1 MGEARITE
9 GPLVP
14 VRWEKREYHSL
25 QGPRYAS
32 MSTATNGPLVRVAP
46 GMNEQTEALFAVVER
61 LDAAAVPYMISGS
74 TAMNFYARPRMTRD
88 IDIVVE
94 LLAASA
100 GRLVDALSGD
110 FYVDDEIV
118 EEAVAGRSM
127 FNVIHNDSMVKI
139 DFIVRK
145 DEPYRETE
153 FRCRRYRAPARRSTT
168 VAMVA
173 PERPDRARSSSGV
186 PASARRCRAPD
197 VRILLAEGEL
207 DDRRIFDSHG
217 ARACW
222 GWPSM
227 LETAARVG
235 RARPSGSSEFTGT
248 S

>member
-1 MGEARITE
+1 M
-9 GPLVP
+9 
-14 VRWEKREYHSL
+14 
-25 QGPRYAS
+25 
-32 MSTATNGPLVRVAP
+32 RVAP

-100 GRLVDALSGD
+100 GRLVEALSGD

-153 FRCRRYRAPARRSTT
+153 FRRRRSLLLGD
-168 VAMVA
+168 VELCVVA
-173 PERPDRARSSSGV
+173 PEDLILSKLLWSADSG
-186 PASARRCRAPD
+186 SEMQGTD
-197 VRILLAEGEL
+197 VRNLLAEGEL
-207 DDRRIFDSHG
+207 DEAYLRGWAIRLG
-217 ARACW
+217 VTERLEELRA
-222 GWPSM
+222 
-227 LETAARVG
+227 
-235 RARPSGSSEFTGT
+235 
-248 S
+248 